1 MSTNKQMQLVLAQNS
16 PDFEL
21 ESLENQASLFKFEYL
36 SKVLDPKHPNTVN
49 LDNYCTVT
57 VKYLIKGCLHLTSLD
72 FT

>member
-1 MSTNKQMQLVLAQNS
+1 MQLVLAQNS

-21 ESLENQASLFKFEYL
+21 ESLENQALLFKFKYL
-36 SKVLDPKHPNTVN
+36 FKVLDPKHPNIIN
-49 LDNYCTVT
+49 LDNYCTVI

>member
-21 ESLENQASLFKFEYL
+21 ESLENQALLFKFKYL
-36 SKVLDPKHPNTVN
+36 FKVLDPKHPNIIN
-49 LDNYCTVT
+49 LDNYCTVI